1 MLFMSSLAVN
11 SKDLDGECVVI
22 SEGQGIELEN
32 TSSLF
37 PVPYRIS
44 SP

>member
-1 MLFMSSLAVN
+1 MLFKSSLAVN
-11 SKDLDGECVVI
+11 SKDLDGDGVVT
-22 SEGQGIELEN
+22 SEGQGIVLVN
-32 TSSLF
+32 TSSPF